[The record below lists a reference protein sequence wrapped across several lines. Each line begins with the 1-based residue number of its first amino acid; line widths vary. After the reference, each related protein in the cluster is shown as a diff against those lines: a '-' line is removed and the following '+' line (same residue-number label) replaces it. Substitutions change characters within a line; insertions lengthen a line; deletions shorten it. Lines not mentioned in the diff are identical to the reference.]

1 MALGP
6 RREVVAQAAHAILH
20 ELLLYHGAVAFR
32 GAGRHEYRLA
42 ARIDTQ
48 GVGSRDEAG
57 IELAIRLRTR
67 LASACIDVAG
77 LHGLVGAGLAPFSG
91 RAGGE
96 QDGKARGYR
105 AYGHELDY
113 NELLTAGTSM
123 NTSTSITDGLVAFV
137 KHACPTCTLI
147 EQQLRQAAK
156 AVPGFQI
163 VSQDDPRFPSGMGAV
178 VDDRKLDVSYVHDI
192 EYTPT
197 LILKRNGREVERVV
211 GWDRAGW
218 QRLTGIADLGTSL
231 PAMRPG

>member
-1 MALGP
+1 
-6 RREVVAQAAHAILH
+6 LH
-20 ELLLYHGAVAFR
+20 ELLLYHGTLAFR
-32 GAGRHEYRLA
+32 GAGRYEYRVA
-42 ARIDTQ
+42 AWIHAQ
-48 GVGSRDEAG
+48 GVGLRDEAG

-67 LASACIDVAG
+67 LSATCIDVAR
-77 LHGLVGAGLAPFSG
+77 LHRLVGAGFAPFSG

-96 QDGKARGYR
+96 QDGKADRYR
-105 AYGHELDY
+105 AYRHEVDY
-113 NELLTAGTSM
+113 NELFTAGTSM
-123 NTSTSITDGLVAFV
+123 NMPTPIADGLVAFV

-163 VSQDDPRFPSGMGAV
+163 VSQDDPQFPSGIATV
-178 VDDRKLDVSYVHDI
+178 VDDRKLDVSYLNDI

-197 LILKRNGREVERVV
+197 LILKRDGREVERVV

-218 QRLTGIADLGTSL
+218 QRLTGIADFGGSL